1 MEEGAVSSGGC
12 VVDWPGQ
19 VAFPPPLS
27 LHSDDG
33 LTLGFGPP
41 EIRKSLKLASL
52 ILLLVC
58 YDPWS
63 LLQLWPLL
71 FLGLEA
77 LNELLLEVEALQGLP
92 GVPGLAVP
100 FPLEQVLH
108 HPVGSSALVGDL
120 FNCVHVVPVLDV
132 ILAGKKIKSGH
143 LKIFSKK

>member
-33 LTLGFGPP
+33 LTQRFGSQ
-41 EIRKSLKLASL
+41 EISKSLKLASL

-58 YDPWS
+58 YNPWS
-63 LLQLWPLL
+63 LLQLWPLF

-77 LNELLLEVEALQGLP
+77 LHELLLAVEALQGLP
-92 GVPGLAVP
+92 GVPGLDVP
-100 FPLEQVLH
+100 LPL
-108 HPVGSSALVGDL
+108 
-120 FNCVHVVPVLDV
+120 
-132 ILAGKKIKSGH
+132 
-143 LKIFSKK
+143 